1 MAEDNAVTLKPKRT
15 EVNNEDKEVDIS
27 RYFND
32 APPTIFDEIVAPK
45 KPEYFNVQS
54 ASVSRVSDYAA
65 LPDGRSGVL
74 FFNPDALQT
83 SATASLLEPAERVAE
98 HGASNDT
105 HRDAWIPSEYTRK
118 ILRSIAT
125 TAAGSNHLERE
136 NLTMPGLAVHGD
148 MPDPIKNASIHLLGE
163 DENIH
168 RNVLTASDV
177 TQDERGLRNLIQ
189 AGCYRAAVNLS
200 GRLLAIYAQGYGKI
214 NQPSKHTPH
223 SLQLWYTRLSLLAKL
238 RQLEVLENESRPFG
252 NLDKPDMYFR
262 FYPELYGTRS
272 GSMASFAFRL
282 LLAEIPSYCGKP
294 KQALDNLY
302 RLFATVNQIVA
313 NLQAGLHGQGTRTTT
328 KISESEQRDAVRL
341 WTARKSRILVS
352 IINCAVGMK
361 NYVLAIEI
369 LEDLC
374 KLPDWSTEQVG
385 ILRSAIGRVHLFLGD
400 VSAAERYLVR
410 DGKEERTSSVR
421 ELVDSG
427 LMAVAQNAFQEAY
440 SCFQSASAMDP
451 SNVMLINN
459 MAVCL
464 LYTGQLKAAVR
475 LYENLVGR
483 NPLKSLQEPILLN
496 MCTSYELHTTHCK
509 QTKLHLL
516 RQLNRYKGD
525 ATDIQCLK
533 LAM

>member
-1 MAEDNAVTLKPKRT
+1 ME
-15 EVNNEDKEVDIS
+15 IS
-27 RYFND
+27 YFNN
-32 APPTIFDEIVAPK
+32 ATPIFDEIVLPK
-45 KPEYFNVQS
+45 KSDFFEQS
-54 ASVSRVSDYAA
+54 ISVGLGPLSDVASTSCLDADTLR
-65 LPDGRSGVL
+65 RS
-74 FFNPDALQT
+74 T
-83 SATASLLEPAERVAE
+83 SPSLLDTTVDRVE
-98 HGASNDT
+98 HNTLSDA
-105 HRDAWIPSEYTRK
+105 HRDVWIPSDHTRK

-125 TAAGSNHLERE
+125 SAAGTNHLDRE
-136 NLTMPGLAVHGD
+136 NLTMPGLAVQGD
-148 MPDPIKNASIHLLGE
+148 MPDLIKNASIHFLGE

-223 SLQLWYTRLSLLAKL
+223 SLQLWYTRLSLLVKL
-238 RQLEVLENESRPFG
+238 RQMDVLENESKPFG
-252 NLDKPDMYFR
+252 NLDKPDMYFT
-262 FYPELYGTRS
+262 FYPELYGTRP

-282 LLAEIPSYCGKP
+282 LLAEIPSYYDKA

-302 RLFATVNQIVA
+302 KLLATVYQIIA
-313 NLQAGLHGQGTRTTT
+313 NFQAGLSGEGTHA
-328 KISESEQRDAVRL
+328 KISESDQHEAVKL
-341 WTARKSRILVS
+341 WTARRTRILIS
-352 IINCAVGMK
+352 IINCAIGMR
-361 NYVLAIEI
+361 NYILAIEI

-374 KLPDWSTEQVG
+374 KLPDWTTEQIG
-385 ILRSAIGRVHLFLGD
+385 ILKSAIGRVHLFLGD
-400 VSAAERYLVR
+400 VSAAEKFLVH
-410 DGKEERTSSVR
+410 GENKEEKTTSVR

-440 SCFQSASAMDP
+440 NYFQLASTLDP

-464 LYTGQLKAAVR
+464 LYTGQLRAAVW
-475 LYENLVGR
+475 LFESIVNR

-509 QTKLHLL
+509 QPKLHLL

-525 ATDIQCLK
+525 AADIQCLK

>member
-1 MAEDNAVTLKPKRT
+1 MAENNVVKSKDGNT
-15 EVNNEDKEVDIS
+15 ESSVDVS
-27 RYFND
+27 RYLNS
-32 APPTIFDEIVAPK
+32 APPTIFDEIVAFQ
-45 KPEYFNVQS
+45 KPLFDMQS
-54 ASVSRVSDYAA
+54 TASRVSDYDP
-65 LPDGRSGVL
+65 LSDGGSSCA
-74 FFNPDALQT
+74 FDADSLRAST
-83 SATASLLEPAERVAE
+83 TSLLDSAVDRVE
-98 HGASNDT
+98 HSALNDAY
-105 HRDAWIPSEYTRK
+105 RDAWIPSEHTRK

-125 TAAGSNHLERE
+125 TATGASHLDRE
-136 NLTMPGLAVHGD
+136 NLTMPGLAVQGD
-148 MPDPIKNASIHLLGE
+148 MPDLIKNASIHFLGE

-168 RNVLTASDV
+168 RNVLTVSDV

-238 RQLEVLENESRPFG
+238 RQIDVLESESKPFG
-252 NLDKPDMYFR
+252 NLDKPDMYFT
-262 FYPELYGTRS
+262 FYPELYGTRP

-294 KQALDNLY
+294 KQTLENLY
-302 RLFATVNQIVA
+302 KLLATVNQIIA
-313 NLQAGLHGQGTRTTT
+313 NFRAGLSGEGTHAR
-328 KISESEQRDAVRL
+328 ISESDQRDAVKL

-352 IINCAVGMK
+352 VVNCAIGMR
-361 NYVLAIEI
+361 NYILAIEI

-374 KLPDWSTEQVG
+374 KLPDWSAEQIG
-385 ILRSAIGRVHLFLGD
+385 ILKSAIGRVHLFLGD
-400 VSAAERYLVR
+400 VTAAEKYLVR
-410 DGKEERTSSVR
+410 ANKEEKATNVR

-440 SCFQSASAMDP
+440 NCFQSASTMDP

-464 LYTGQLKAAVR
+464 LYTGQLKAAVW
-475 LYENLVGR
+475 LYESVVNR

-509 QTKLHLL
+509 QPKLHLL

-525 ATDIQCLK
+525 AADIQCLK

>member
-1 MAEDNAVTLKPKRT
+1 MAEDNATTPKLNGTERAEVT
-15 EVNNEDKEVDIS
+15 EVDIS

-45 KPEYFNVQS
+45 KPEYLNVQS
-54 ASVSRVSDYAA
+54 ATVSRVSDYGS
-65 LPDGRSGVL
+65 LSDGSTSGGS
-74 FFNPDALQT
+74 FFNADALRT
-83 SATASLLEPAERVAE
+83 SATSLLLDAADRVAE
-98 HGASNDT
+98 HGVSNDA
-105 HRDAWIPSEYTRK
+105 HRDAWIPSEHTRK
-118 ILRSIAT
+118 ILRSVAT
-125 TAAGSNHLERE
+125 TAAGTNHLDRE
-136 NLTMPGLAVHGD
+136 NLTMPGLAVQGD
-148 MPDPIKNASIHLLGE
+148 MPDPIKNASIHFLGE

-238 RQLEVLENESRPFG
+238 KQLDVLENESRPFG
-252 NLDKPDMYFR
+252 NLDKPDMYFT
-262 FYPELYGTRS
+262 FYPELYGTRP

-282 LLAEIPSYCGKP
+282 LLAEIPSYYGKP

-302 RLFATVNQIVA
+302 KLLATVNQILA
-313 NLQAGLHGQGTRTTT
+313 NFQAGLSGEGTQNA
-328 KISESEQRDAVRL
+328 KISESDQLDAVRL

-361 NYVLAIEI
+361 NYILAIEI
-369 LEDLC
+369 LENLC
-374 KLPDWSTEQVG
+374 KLPDWTMEQIG
-385 ILRSAIGRVHLFLGD
+385 ILRSAVGRVHLFLGD
-400 VSAAERYLVR
+400 VSAAEKFLIR
-410 DGKEERTSSVR
+410 DNKEEETSSVR
-421 ELVDSG
+421 ELVDNG

-440 SCFQSASAMDP
+440 SCFQSASTMDP

-475 LYENLVGR
+475 LYESVVNR

-525 ATDIQCLK
+525 AADIQCLK

>member
-1 MAEDNAVTLKPKRT
+1 MTEENATMSKSKDEDT
-15 EVNNEDKEVDIS
+15 ESRDMDINC
-27 RYFND
+27 YFNNTM
-32 APPTIFDEIVAPK
+32 PTIFNEIVVPK
-45 KPEYFNVQS
+45 RPDFFDIQS
-54 ASVSRVSDYAA
+54 IPVGIVSDYGPLSDVASA
-65 LPDGRSGVL
+65 SSS
-74 FFNPDALQT
+74 DADILRT
-83 SATASLLEPAERVAE
+83 STSLLLDATVDRVE
-98 HGASNDT
+98 HNALSDA
-105 HRDAWIPSEYTRK
+105 HRDAWIPSDHTRK

-125 TAAGSNHLERE
+125 SAAGASHLDRE
-136 NLTMPGLAVHGD
+136 NLTMPGLAVQGD
-148 MPDPIKNASIHLLGE
+148 MPDLIKNASIHFLGE

-223 SLQLWYTRLSLLAKL
+223 SLQLWYTRLALLVKL
-238 RQLEVLENESRPFG
+238 RQMDVLENESKPFG
-252 NLDKPDMYFR
+252 NLDKPDMYFT
-262 FYPELYGTRS
+262 FYPELYGTRP
-272 GSMASFAFRL
+272 GSMASFSFRL
-282 LLAEIPSYCGKP
+282 LLAEIPLYYDKA

-302 RLFATVNQIVA
+302 KLLATVRQIIA
-313 NLQAGLHGQGTRTTT
+313 NFHAGLSGEGTHV
-328 KISESEQRDAVRL
+328 KISESDQREAVKL
-341 WTARKSRILVS
+341 WTARKSRILIS
-352 IINCAVGMK
+352 IVNCAIGMR
-361 NYVLAIEI
+361 NYILAIEM

-374 KLPDWSTEQVG
+374 KLPDWTTEQIG

-400 VSAAERYLVR
+400 VSAAEKFLVR
-410 DGKEERTSSVR
+410 GNKEEKTTNIR
-421 ELVDSG
+421 ELVDCG

-440 SCFQSASAMDP
+440 NYFQSASAIDP

-464 LYTGQLKAAVR
+464 LYTGQLRAAVW
-475 LYENLVGR
+475 LFESIVNR

-509 QTKLHLL
+509 QPKLHLL

-525 ATDIQCLK
+525 AVDIQCLK

>member
-1 MAEDNAVTLKPKRT
+1 MASKS
-15 EVNNEDKEVDIS
+15 NNEDTERIREIDINH
-27 RYFND
+27 YFNST
-32 APPTIFDEIVAPK
+32 PTTILNDIVMPK
-45 KPEYFNVQS
+45 KPDFFDIQLHSMN
-54 ASVSRVSDYAA
+54 RDSDYNP
-65 LPDGRSGVL
+65 LSDGASTSS
-74 FFNPDALQT
+74 FFNADVLQAST
-83 SATASLLEPAERVAE
+83 TSLLDTTAVDRVE
-98 HGASNDT
+98 HSALNDAYRET
-105 HRDAWIPSEYTRK
+105 WIPSEHTRK
-118 ILRSIAT
+118 ILGSIAT
-125 TAAGSNHLERE
+125 SAAGASHLERE
-136 NLTMPGLAVHGD
+136 NLTMPGLAVQGD
-148 MPDPIKNASIHLLGE
+148 MPDLIKNASIHFLGE

-168 RNVLTASDV
+168 RNVRTASDV

-238 RQLEVLENESRPFG
+238 RQMDVLESESKPFG
-252 NLDKPDMYFR
+252 NLDKPDMYFT
-262 FYPELYGTRS
+262 FYPELYGTRP

-282 LLAEIPSYCGKP
+282 LLAEIPSYYGKP

-302 RLFATVNQIVA
+302 KLLATVDQITA
-313 NLQAGLHGQGTRTTT
+313 NFRIGFNGEGTHAQINESDQG
-328 KISESEQRDAVRL
+328 DAVKL
-341 WTARKSRILVS
+341 WTARKSRILISV
-352 IINCAVGMK
+352 INCAISMR
-361 NYVLAIEI
+361 NYILAIET
-369 LEDLC
+369 LENLC
-374 KLPDWSTEQVG
+374 DLPDWTAEQIG

-400 VSAAERYLVR
+400 VSTAEKFFVR
-410 DGKEERTSSVR
+410 SDKEEKTSIR
-421 ELVDSG
+421 ELVDRG

-440 SCFQSASAMDP
+440 NYFQSASAMDP

-464 LYTGQLKAAVR
+464 LYTGQLRTAVW
-475 LYENLVGR
+475 LFESVVNR

-509 QTKLHLL
+509 QPKLHLL

-525 ATDIQCLK
+525 AMDIQCLK

>member
-1 MAEDNAVTLKPKRT
+1 MAENNAIKPKNGDM
-15 EVNNEDKEVDIS
+15 ENNVDVS
-27 RYFND
+27 RYLNS
-32 APPTIFDEIVAPK
+32 APPTIFDEIIAFQ
-45 KPEYFNVQS
+45 KPGLFDVQS
-54 ASVSRVSDYAA
+54 NSASRVSNYDP
-65 LPDGRSGVL
+65 LSDGGS
-74 FFNPDALQT
+74 T
-83 SATASLLEPAERVAE
+83 SAFDADSLRKSTTSLLDSAIDRVE
-98 HGASNDT
+98 HSALNDAY
-105 HRDAWIPSEYTRK
+105 RDAWIPSEHTRK

-125 TAAGSNHLERE
+125 TATGATHLDRE
-136 NLTMPGLAVHGD
+136 NLTMPGLAVQGD
-148 MPDPIKNASIHLLGE
+148 MPDLIKNASIHFLGE

-200 GRLLAIYAQGYGKI
+200 SRLLAIYAQGYGKI

-238 RQLEVLENESRPFG
+238 RQMDVLESESKPFG
-252 NLDKPDMYFR
+252 NLDKPDMYFT
-262 FYPELYGTRS
+262 FYPELYGTRP

-282 LLAEIPSYCGKP
+282 LLAEIPSYYGKP
-294 KQALDNLY
+294 KQTLENLFK
-302 RLFATVNQIVA
+302 LLATVNQIIT
-313 NLQAGLHGQGTRTTT
+313 NFQAGLSGEGTHAR
-328 KISESEQRDAVRL
+328 ISESDQQDAVKL

-352 IINCAVGMK
+352 VVNCAIGMR
-361 NYVLAIEI
+361 NYILAIEI

-374 KLPDWSTEQVG
+374 KLPDWTTEQIG

-400 VSAAERYLVR
+400 VTAAEKFLVR
-410 DGKEERTSSVR
+410 VNKEEKASIR

-440 SCFQSASAMDP
+440 NRFQSASAMDP

-464 LYTGQLKAAVR
+464 LYTGQLKAAVW
-475 LYENLVGR
+475 LFESIINR

-509 QTKLHLL
+509 QPKLHLL

-525 ATDIQCLK
+525 AADIQCLK

>member
-1 MAEDNAVTLKPKRT
+1 MTEENAMMSKSKDGDTEGRDMDMKCYFNNAMPAIFDKVGLPKRS
-15 EVNNEDKEVDIS
+15 D
-27 RYFND
+27 F
-32 APPTIFDEIVAPK
+32 FD
-45 KPEYFNVQS
+45 VQS
-54 ASVSRVSDYAA
+54 IPVGLVSDYGPFSDVASMSSFDTDTLRTSTPLLLDATMDRVEHNA
-65 LPDGRSGVL
+65 LS
-74 FFNPDALQT
+74 DA
-83 SATASLLEPAERVAE
+83 
-98 HGASNDT
+98 
-105 HRDAWIPSEYTRK
+105 HRDAWISSDHTRK

-125 TAAGSNHLERE
+125 SAAGTNHLDRE
-136 NLTMPGLAVHGD
+136 NLTMPGLAVQGD
-148 MPDPIKNASIHLLGE
+148 MPDLIKNASIHFLGE

-223 SLQLWYTRLSLLAKL
+223 SLQLWYTRLSLLVKL
-238 RQLEVLENESRPFG
+238 RQMDVLENESKPFG
-252 NLDKPDMYFR
+252 NLDKPDMYFT
-262 FYPELYGTRS
+262 FYPELYGTRP

-282 LLAEIPSYCGKP
+282 LLAEIPSYYDKA

-302 RLFATVNQIVA
+302 KLLATVHQIIA
-313 NLQAGLHGQGTRTTT
+313 NFHAGLSGEGTHV
-328 KISESEQRDAVRL
+328 KISESDQREAVKL
-341 WTARKSRILVS
+341 WAARKSRILIS
-352 IINCAVGMK
+352 IVNCAIGMR
-361 NYVLAIEI
+361 NYILAIEI

-374 KLPDWSTEQVG
+374 KLPDWTTEQLG
-385 ILRSAIGRVHLFLGD
+385 ILKSAIGRVHLFLGD
-400 VSAAERYLVR
+400 VSAAEKFLVR
-410 DGKEERTSSVR
+410 SNKEEKTTSVR

-440 SCFQSASAMDP
+440 NYFQSASAMDP
-451 SNVMLINN
+451 SNVMLTNN

-464 LYTGQLKAAVR
+464 LYTGQLRAAVW
-475 LYENLVGR
+475 LFESVVNR

-509 QTKLHLL
+509 QPKLHLL

-525 ATDIQCLK
+525 AADIQCLK

>member
-1 MAEDNAVTLKPKRT
+1 MAENNTIKSNDRDMDINA
-15 EVNNEDKEVDIS
+15 DIS
-27 RYFND
+27 RYLNS
-32 APPTIFDEIVAPK
+32 APPTIFDEIIAFQ
-45 KPEYFNVQS
+45 KPGLFDIQS
-54 ASVSRVSDYAA
+54 ATVSRFSDYDP
-65 LPDGRSGVL
+65 LSDDG
-74 FFNPDALQT
+74 QT
-83 SATASLLEPAERVAE
+83 SAFDVDSLCTSTTSLLDATVDRIE
-98 HGASNDT
+98 HSTLNDAY
-105 HRDAWIPSEYTRK
+105 RDIWIPSEHTRK
-118 ILRSIAT
+118 ILQSIAT
-125 TAAGSNHLERE
+125 TATGASHLDHE
-136 NLTMPGLAVHGD
+136 NLTMPGLAVQGD
-148 MPDPIKNASIHLLGE
+148 MPDLIKNASIHFLGE

-189 AGCYRAAVNLS
+189 AGCYRAAINLS

-223 SLQLWYTRLSLLAKL
+223 SLQLWYTRLSLLSKL
-238 RQLEVLENESRPFG
+238 RQMDVLENESKPFG
-252 NLDKPDMYFR
+252 NLDKPDMYFT

-272 GSMASFAFRL
+272 GSMGSFAFRL
-282 LLAEIPSYCGKP
+282 LLAEIPSYYGKP
-294 KQALDNLY
+294 KQTLENLY
-302 RLFATVNQIVA
+302 KLLATVNRIIT
-313 NLQAGLHGQGTRTTT
+313 NFQAGFSGEGTLA
-328 KISESEQRDAVRL
+328 KISKSNQQDAVKL

-352 IINCAVGMK
+352 IVNCAIGMR
-361 NYVLAIEI
+361 NYILAIEI

-374 KLPDWSTEQVG
+374 KLPDWSIEQIG

-400 VSAAERYLVR
+400 VTAAEKFLVR
-410 DGKEERTSSVR
+410 INKEEKATSTR

-427 LMAVAQNAFQEAY
+427 LMAVAQNSFQEAY
-440 SCFQSASAMDP
+440 NCFQSASAMDP

-464 LYTGQLKAAVR
+464 LYTGQLKAAVW
-475 LYENLVGR
+475 LFESIVNR

-509 QTKLHLL
+509 QPKLHLL

-525 ATDIQCLK
+525 AADIQCLK

>member
-1 MAEDNAVTLKPKRT
+1 MTAAKS
-15 EVNNEDKEVDIS
+15 EVNNESREVINEENETDIS

-45 KPEYFNVQS
+45 KSDFFDIQSSAVSRDYNLLSDNSCSSGMFFNSDALS
-54 ASVSRVSDYAA
+54 ASNLLDTNRLEHNSA
-65 LPDGRSGVL
+65 L
-74 FFNPDALQT
+74 
-83 SATASLLEPAERVAE
+83 
-98 HGASNDT
+98 NDT
-105 HRDAWIPSEYTRK
+105 HRDTWIPTEQTRK

-125 TAAGSNHLERE
+125 SAAGTSHLDRE
-136 NLTMPGLAVHGD
+136 NLTMPGLALQGD
-148 MPDPIKNASIHLLGE
+148 MPDLIKDTSIQCLGE

-189 AGCYRAAVNLS
+189 TGCYRAAVNLS
-200 GRLLAIYAQGYGKI
+200 GRLLAIYAQGFGKI

-238 RQLEVLENESRPFG
+238 KQLNVLENESKPFG
-252 NLDKPDMYFR
+252 NLDKPDMYFT
-262 FYPELYGTRS
+262 FYPELYGTRP
-272 GSMASFAFRL
+272 GSMAPFAFRL
-282 LLAEIPSYCGKP
+282 LLAEIPCYYGKS
-294 KQALDNLY
+294 KQALDNLFK
-302 RLFATVNQIVA
+302 LLATVNQIIG
-313 NLQAGLHGQGTRTTT
+313 NFQEGLNGEGAHT
-328 KISESEQRDAVRL
+328 KINETDQQEAIKL
-341 WTARKSRILVS
+341 WSVRKSRILISV
-352 IINCAVGMK
+352 INCTVNTK
-361 NYVLAIEI
+361 NYTLAIEI
-369 LEDLC
+369 LENLC
-374 KLPDWSTEQVG
+374 QLSHWSAEQTG

-400 VSAAERYLVR
+400 VSAAEKFLVHTNK
-410 DGKEERTSSVR
+410 KEQQVSNIR

-440 SCFQSASAMDP
+440 NCFQSASTIDP

-464 LYTGQLKAAVR
+464 LYTGQLKEAIQLFEGV
-475 LYENLVGR
+475 VTR
-483 NPLKSLQEPILLN
+483 NPVKSLQEPILLN
-496 MCTSYELHTTHCK
+496 MCTSYELHTTHSR

-525 ATDIQCLK
+525 AADVQCLK

>member
-1 MAEDNAVTLKPKRT
+1 MAGNNTTAPKS
-15 EVNNEDKEVDIS
+15 NNEDIESGEIDIN

-32 APPTIFDEIVAPK
+32 APSTIFNDVVMSK
-45 KPEYFNVQS
+45 KPDFFGTQS
-54 ASVSRVSDYAA
+54 HSMNRVSDYN
-65 LPDGRSGVL
+65 LLSDGASASS
-74 FFNPDALQT
+74 FFNMDVLQA
-83 SATASLLEPAERVAE
+83 STASLLDTAVDRIE
-98 HGASNDT
+98 HSALNDA
-105 HRDAWIPSEYTRK
+105 HRDTWIPSEHMRK

-125 TAAGSNHLERE
+125 SAAGASHLERE
-136 NLTMPGLAVHGD
+136 NLTMPGLAVQGD
-148 MPDPIKNASIHLLGE
+148 MPDLIKNASIHFLGE

-168 RNVLTASDV
+168 RNVRTASDV

-189 AGCYRAAVNLS
+189 AGCYRAAINLS

-238 RQLEVLENESRPFG
+238 KQIDVLESESKPFG
-252 NLDKPDMYFR
+252 NLDKPDMYFI
-262 FYPELYGTRS
+262 FYPELYGTRP

-282 LLAEIPSYCGKP
+282 LLAEIPSYYGKP

-302 RLFATVNQIVA
+302 KLLATVNQIIA
-313 NLQAGLHGQGTRTTT
+313 NFRAGFNGEGTHT
-328 KISESEQRDAVRL
+328 KISESDQRDAVKL
-341 WTARKSRILVS
+341 WTARKSRILISV
-352 IINCAVGMK
+352 INCAISMR
-361 NYVLAIEI
+361 NYILAIEI
-369 LEDLC
+369 LENLC
-374 KLPDWSTEQVG
+374 NLPDWTAEQIG

-400 VSAAERYLVR
+400 VSAAEKFFVR
-410 DGKEERTSSVR
+410 SNKEEKTTSIR

-440 SCFQSASAMDP
+440 NYFQSASAMDP

-464 LYTGQLKAAVR
+464 LYTGQLRTAVW
-475 LYENLVGR
+475 LFESVVNR

-509 QTKLHLL
+509 QPKLHLL

-525 ATDIQCLK
+525 AMDIQCLK

>member
-1 MAEDNAVTLKPKRT
+1 MAEDGNATC
-15 EVNNEDKEVDIS
+15 NEEKDAEVDIS

-45 KPEYFNVQS
+45 KQPLFVADY
-54 ASVSRVSDYAA
+54 VSPSSYESSKHG
-65 LPDGRSGVL
+65 L
-74 FFNPDALQT
+74 DA
-83 SATASLLEPAERVAE
+83 
-98 HGASNDT
+98 
-105 HRDAWIPSEYTRK
+105 HRDAWIPSEQTRK
-118 ILRSIAT
+118 ILRSVAT
-125 TAAGSNHLERE
+125 TVAAGANHLDRDH
-136 NLTMPGLAVHGD
+136 LTMPGLAVQGD
-148 MPDPIKNASIHLLGE
+148 MPDPIKNASVHLLGE

-177 TQDERGLRNLIQ
+177 TQDERGLRNLIKT
-189 AGCYRAAVNLS
+189 GCYRAAVNLS

-214 NQPSKHTPH
+214 DQPSKHTPH

-238 RQLEVLENESRPFG
+238 KQSDVLDNESRPFG
-252 NLDKPDMYFR
+252 DLDKPDMYFT
-262 FYPELYGTRS
+262 FYPELYGTRP

-294 KQALDNLY
+294 KRALDNLY
-302 RLFATVNQIVA
+302 KLLATANQIAA
-313 NLQAGLHGQGTRTTT
+313 NFQAGLNGDGTQQQQQQRHND
-328 KISESEQRDAVRL
+328 KLGESADAVQL
-341 WTARKSRILVS
+341 WTARRSRILVS
-352 IINCAVGMK
+352 IVNCAVTTK
-361 NYVLAIEI
+361 NYILAIEV
-369 LEDLC
+369 LENLR
-374 KLPDWSTEQVG
+374 KLPDWTAEQTG

-400 VSAAERYLVR
+400 VSAAERYLIR
-410 DGKEERTSSVR
+410 KQDKTTDCNNVR

-440 SCFQSASAMDP
+440 GCFQSASAIDP
-451 SNVMLINN
+451 SSVMLINN

-475 LYENLVGR
+475 LYESVVNRHPV
-483 NPLKSLQEPILLN
+483 KSLQEPVLLN

-509 QTKLHLL
+509 QTKLYLL

-525 ATDIQCLK
+525 APDIQCLK

>member
-1 MAEDNAVTLKPKRT
+1 MAEDNPTKSRRDADAERRDMEINYFNNATPIFDEILPKKT
-15 EVNNEDKEVDIS
+15 SSDFFEQSIPVGLSPLLNVASTSCLDVDIS
-27 RYFND
+27 R
-32 APPTIFDEIVAPK
+32 
-45 KPEYFNVQS
+45 
-54 ASVSRVSDYAA
+54 
-65 LPDGRSGVL
+65 
-74 FFNPDALQT
+74 T
-83 SATASLLEPAERVAE
+83 SMSPSLLDTTVDRVE
-98 HGASNDT
+98 HNTLSDA
-105 HRDAWIPSEYTRK
+105 HRDVWIPSDQTRK

-125 TAAGSNHLERE
+125 SAAGNSHLDRE
-136 NLTMPGLAVHGD
+136 NLTMPGLAVQGD
-148 MPDPIKNASIHLLGE
+148 MPDLIKNASIHFLGE

-189 AGCYRAAVNLS
+189 TGCYRAAVNLS

-223 SLQLWYTRLSLLAKL
+223 SLQLWYTRLSLLVKL
-238 RQLEVLENESRPFG
+238 RQMDVLENESKPFG
-252 NLDKPDMYFR
+252 NLDKPDMYFT
-262 FYPELYGTRS
+262 FYPELYGTRPA
-272 GSMASFAFRL
+272 SMASFAFRL
-282 LLAEIPSYCGKP
+282 LLAEIPSYYDKA

-302 RLFATVNQIVA
+302 KLLATVHQIIA
-313 NLQAGLHGQGTRTTT
+313 NFQAGLSGEGTHA
-328 KISESEQRDAVRL
+328 KISESDQREAVKL
-341 WTARKSRILVS
+341 WTARRTRILIS
-352 IINCAVGMK
+352 IVNCAIGMR
-361 NYVLAIEI
+361 NYILAIEI

-374 KLPDWSTEQVG
+374 ELPDWTAEQIG

-400 VSAAERYLVR
+400 VSAAEKFLVR
-410 DGKEERTSSVR
+410 EENKEEKTTSVR

-440 SCFQSASAMDP
+440 NYFQSASALDP

-464 LYTGQLKAAVR
+464 LYTGQLRAAVW
-475 LYENLVGR
+475 LFESIINK

-509 QTKLHLL
+509 QPKLHLL

-525 ATDIQCLK
+525 AADIQCLK

>member
-1 MAEDNAVTLKPKRT
+1 MMEDNATTSKSK
-15 EVNNEDKEVDIS
+15 NENVENRNVVMNH
-27 RYFND
+27 YFNNSSS
-32 APPTIFDEIVAPK
+32 TIFNEIG
-45 KPEYFNVQS
+45 
-54 ASVSRVSDYAA
+54 ASGS
-65 LPDGRSGVL
+65 
-74 FFNPDALQT
+74 FFNSDPLQISTTSFLDAT
-83 SATASLLEPAERVAE
+83 VDRVE
-98 HGASNDT
+98 HSILNDA
-105 HRDAWIPSEYTRK
+105 HRDAWIPSEHTRK

-125 TAAGSNHLERE
+125 SAAGTSHLDRE
-136 NLTMPGLAVHGD
+136 NLTMPGLAIQGD
-148 MPDPIKNASIHLLGE
+148 MPDLIKNASIHFLGE

-189 AGCYRAAVNLS
+189 ASCYRAAVNLS

-238 RQLEVLENESRPFG
+238 RQIDVLENESKPFG
-252 NLDKPDMYFR
+252 NLDKPDMYFT
-262 FYPELYGTRS
+262 FYPELYGTRP

-282 LLAEIPSYCGKP
+282 LLAEIPSYYSKP

-302 RLFATVNQIVA
+302 KLLATVNQIIA
-313 NLQAGLHGQGTRTTT
+313 NFQMGLSGDGTHTR
-328 KISESEQRDAVRL
+328 ISESDQRDAVKL
-341 WTARKSRILVS
+341 WTARKYRILIS
-352 IINCAVGMK
+352 IVNCAIGMR
-361 NYVLAIEI
+361 NYILAIEI
-369 LEDLC
+369 LEDMC
-374 KLPDWSTEQVG
+374 KLPDWTTEQIG

-400 VSAAERYLVR
+400 VTAAEKFLVR
-410 DGKEERTSSVR
+410 DIKEEKMPSVR

-427 LMAVAQNAFQEAY
+427 LMAVAQNAFQDAY
-440 SCFQSASAMDP
+440 NCFQSASAIDP

-464 LYTGQLKAAVR
+464 LYTGQLKAAVW
-475 LYENLVGR
+475 LFESTVNR

-509 QTKLHLL
+509 QPKLHLL

-525 ATDIQCLK
+525 AVDIQCLK
-533 LAM
+533 LAI

>member
-1 MAEDNAVTLKPKRT
+1 MAEDNAAASKAKIERA
-15 EVNNEDKEVDIS
+15 EVNNEDNEVDIS

-45 KPEYFNVQS
+45 KPDYFNVQS
-54 ASVSRVSDYAA
+54 ASVSRVSDYAS
-65 LPDGRSGVL
+65 LSDGTSSVP
-74 FFNPDALQT
+74 FFNSDPLRT
-83 SATASLLEPAERVAE
+83 SVNSLLEPAERVAE
-98 HGASNDT
+98 HSASNDT
-105 HRDAWIPSEYTRK
+105 HRDAWIPSEHTRK

-302 RLFATVNQIVA
+302 RLLATVSQIVA
-313 NLQAGLHGQGTRTTT
+313 NLQMGLHGEGTRT
-328 KISESEQRDAVRL
+328 KISESEQQDAMRL
-341 WTARKSRILVS
+341 WAARKSRILISVV
-352 IINCAVGMK
+352 NCAISMK

-374 KLPDWSTEQVG
+374 RLPDWSAEQVG

-440 SCFQSASAMDP
+440 GCFQSASAMDP

-475 LYENLVGR
+475 LYESLVGR
-483 NPLKSLQEPILLN
+483 NPIKSLQEPILLN

-525 ATDIQCLK
+525 AADILCLK
-533 LAM
+533 LAI

>member
-1 MAEDNAVTLKPKRT
+1 MAENNITMSKPKSENPENKMDT
-15 EVNNEDKEVDIS
+15 SI
-27 RYFND
+27 YFNN
-32 APPTIFDEIVAPK
+32 APSVIFDEVVF
-45 KPEYFNVQS
+45 FNVQS
-54 ASVSRVSDYAA
+54 ASTRATDYAS
-65 LPDGRSGVL
+65 LPDSNASMNT
-74 FFNPDALQT
+74 FFDAKALHT
-83 SATASLLEPAERVAE
+83 STSLLLDAAVDRVE
-98 HGASNDT
+98 HSALNDAY
-105 HRDAWIPSEYTRK
+105 RDVWIPSEHTRK

-125 TAAGSNHLERE
+125 STAGANHLDRE
-136 NLTMPGLAVHGD
+136 NLTMSGLAVQGD
-148 MPDPIKNASIHLLGE
+148 MPDLIKSASIHLLGE

-168 RNVLTASDV
+168 RNILTASDV

-238 RQLEVLENESRPFG
+238 RQMDVLENESKPFG
-252 NLDKPDMYFR
+252 NLDKPDMYFT
-262 FYPELYGTRS
+262 FYPELYGTRP

-282 LLAEIPSYCGKP
+282 LLAEIPSYYGKP

-302 RLFATVNQIVA
+302 KFLATVNQIIA
-313 NLQAGLHGQGTRTTT
+313 NFQVGFSGEGTHT
-328 KISESEQRDAVRL
+328 KISESDQRDAMKL
-341 WTARKSRILVS
+341 WIARKSRVFIS
-352 IINCAVGMK
+352 IVNCAIGMR
-361 NYVLAIEI
+361 NYILAIEI
-369 LEDLC
+369 LESLC
-374 KLPDWSTEQVG
+374 ELPDWTAEQ
-385 ILRSAIGRVHLFLGD
+385 IAIMRSAIGRVHLFLGD
-400 VSAAERYLVR
+400 VSAAEKYLIR
-410 DGKEERTSSVR
+410 DNKGEKASIR

-440 SCFQSASAMDP
+440 NFFQSASALDP

-464 LYTGQLKAAVR
+464 LYTGQLRAAVW
-475 LYENLVGR
+475 LFESIVNR

-509 QTKLHLL
+509 QPKLHLL

>member
-1 MAEDNAVTLKPKRT
+1 MAENNVIKSKDGNT
-15 EVNNEDKEVDIS
+15 ESSVDVS
-27 RYFND
+27 RYLNS
-32 APPTIFDEIVAPK
+32 APPTIFDEIVAFQ
-45 KPEYFNVQS
+45 KPLFDMQS
-54 ASVSRVSDYAA
+54 TASRVSNYDP
-65 LPDGRSGVL
+65 LSDGGSSSA
-74 FFNPDALQT
+74 FDADSLRAST
-83 SATASLLEPAERVAE
+83 TSLLDSAVDRVE
-98 HGASNDT
+98 HSALNDAY
-105 HRDAWIPSEYTRK
+105 RDTWIPSEHTRK

-125 TAAGSNHLERE
+125 TATGASHLDRE
-136 NLTMPGLAVHGD
+136 NLTMPGLAVQGD
-148 MPDPIKNASIHLLGE
+148 MPDLIKNASIHFLGE

-168 RNVLTASDV
+168 RNVLTVSDV

-238 RQLEVLENESRPFG
+238 RQIDVLESESKPFG
-252 NLDKPDMYFR
+252 NLDKPDMYFT
-262 FYPELYGTRS
+262 FYPELYGTRP

-282 LLAEIPSYCGKP
+282 LLAEIPSYYGKP
-294 KQALDNLY
+294 KQTLENLY
-302 RLFATVNQIVA
+302 KLLATVNQIIA
-313 NLQAGLHGQGTRTTT
+313 NFRAGLSGEGTHAR
-328 KISESEQRDAVRL
+328 ISESDQQDAVKL

-352 IINCAVGMK
+352 VVNCAIGMR
-361 NYVLAIEI
+361 NYILAIEI

-374 KLPDWSTEQVG
+374 KLPDWSTEQIG
-385 ILRSAIGRVHLFLGD
+385 ILKSAIGRVHLFLGD
-400 VSAAERYLVR
+400 VTAAEKYLVR
-410 DGKEERTSSVR
+410 ANKEEKATNVR

-440 SCFQSASAMDP
+440 NCFQSASTMDP

-464 LYTGQLKAAVR
+464 LYTGQLKAAVW
-475 LYENLVGR
+475 LYESVVNR

-509 QTKLHLL
+509 QPKLHLL

-525 ATDIQCLK
+525 AADIQCLK

>member
-1 MAEDNAVTLKPKRT
+1 MADDNGATARPETERNR

-32 APPTIFDEIVAPK
+32 APLTIFDEIVAPK
-45 KPEYFNVQS
+45 KPDYFNVQS
-54 ASVSRVSDYAA
+54 ASVSRVSDYT
-65 LPDGRSGVL
+65 LPDSASNL
-74 FFNPDALQT
+74 PFFNSDGLRT
-83 SATASLLEPAERVAE
+83 SAASSLLEPAERAAE
-98 HGASNDT
+98 HGAPNDT
-105 HRDAWIPSEYTRK
+105 HRDAWIPSEQTRR
-118 ILRSIAT
+118 ILRSVAT
-125 TAAGSNHLERE
+125 TAAGGNHPDRE

-252 NLDKPDMYFR
+252 SLDKPDMYFR

-294 KQALDNLY
+294 KQALDNLH
-302 RLFATVNQIVA
+302 RLLATVNRIVA
-313 NLQAGLHGQGTRTTT
+313 NLRVGLHGEGTRATT
-328 KISESEQRDAVRL
+328 KTGEQRDAVRL
-341 WTARKSRILVS
+341 WTARKSRVLVS
-352 IINCAVGMK
+352 VVNCAVGMK
-361 NYVLAIEI
+361 SYVLAIEI
-369 LEDLC
+369 LEELC
-374 KLPDWSTEQVG
+374 RLPEWSAEQLG

-410 DGKEERTSSVR
+410 KEERTSSVR

-440 SCFQSASAMDP
+440 NCFQSASAMDP

-475 LYENLVGR
+475 LYESLVGR

-525 ATDIQCLK
+525 AADIQCLK